1 MKRALNIQA
10 YIADKETEAQFKHWL
25 DFLDAGKRMSGHT
38 LQAYAKDTSSFFS
51 FLNDHLGGSVSLA
64 SLEKLKTS
72 DFRSFLAFR
81 RNEGLANRSLA
92 RTLSSVR
99 SFFRF
104 LETNDILENPAL
116 NALKSPK
123 IAHTVPKA
131 LSVEAANKLIEEGAK
146 PAKKGEPSWVQARD
160 TAVIILLYGCGLR
173 ISEALNIKAG
183 ETPNRSNDTMRIMG
197 KGNKERIVPVLPAA
211 IDAIER
217 YIELCPFTLEGDSA
231 LFRGVKGGK
240 LSPRIVQ
247 LLIQNLRSRLGLP
260 HTVTPHALRHSFAT
274 HLLSAGGDLRAIQE
288 LLGHASLSSTQ
299 IYTEVDSS
307 HLLKVYDK
315 AHPRG

>member
-10 YIADKETEAQFKHWL
+10 YLADLDTETQFENWL
-25 DFLDAGKRMSGHT
+25 DFLDAGKRMSAHT
-38 LQAYAKDTSSFFS
+38 LQAYAKDTSSFFA
-51 FLNDHLGGSVSLA
+51 FLNDHLGESVSLGK
-64 SLEKLKTS
+64 LGKLKTS

-99 SFFRF
+99 SFYRY
-104 LETNDILENPAL
+104 LEKNDILENPAL
-116 NALKSPK
+116 AALKSPK

-131 LSVEAANKLIEEGAK
+131 LSVEAASDLIEEGAK
-146 PAKKGEPSWVQARD
+146 QPQKNETVWVQARD
-160 TAVIILLYGCGLR
+160 TAVILLLYGCGLR

-183 ETPNRSNDTMRIMG
+183 EAPNSSNDTMRIMG
-197 KGNKERIVPVLPAA
+197 KGNKERLVPVLPAA
-211 IDAIER
+211 IEAIEK
-217 YIELCPFTLEGDSA
+217 YMEICPFVLEAHEA

-299 IYTEVDSS
+299 IYTEIDRS